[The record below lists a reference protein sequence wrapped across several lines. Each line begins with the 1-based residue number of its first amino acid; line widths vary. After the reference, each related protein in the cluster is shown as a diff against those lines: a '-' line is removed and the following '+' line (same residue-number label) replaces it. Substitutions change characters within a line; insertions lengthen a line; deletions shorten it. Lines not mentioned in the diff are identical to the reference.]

1 MKHEN
6 ENEKLTDFCMTQTVY
21 SLQKS
26 SVFQYHYSL

>member
-1 MKHEN
+1 MKH
-6 ENEKLTDFCMTQTVY
+6 ENEKLTDFCMTETVY